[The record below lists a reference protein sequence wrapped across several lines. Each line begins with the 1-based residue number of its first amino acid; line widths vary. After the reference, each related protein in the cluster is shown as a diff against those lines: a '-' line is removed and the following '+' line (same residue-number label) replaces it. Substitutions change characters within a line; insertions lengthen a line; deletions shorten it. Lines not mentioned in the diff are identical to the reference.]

1 MSPISDIRE
10 YKNQLRTQYKAIRKN
25 MTSDEKCNADTEI
38 LQSILKQYKFIN
50 CETVITYVSTP
61 IEVDTRSLITYSI
74 KLGKKVAV
82 PRCVPNTREMEF
94 YYINSLDELSPGSF
108 GVDEP
113 CPERSEFVI
122 DFSKSICIV
131 PALSYDRY
139 GYRLGYGG
147 GYYDRFLSKYGG
159 YTIGVC
165 YDNCINKKLIH
176 GRYDRATNIVI
187 TDKQIIINRR
197 KR

>member
-147 GYYDRFLSKYGG
+147 GYYDRFLRENSTSHVCLIRKKFIVENLPAEEFDFQIKKY
-159 YTIGVC
+159 
-165 YDNCINKKLIH
+165 
-176 GRYDRATNIVI
+176 I
-187 TDKQIIINRR
+187 TDN
-197 KR
+197 

>member
-1 MSPISDIRE
+1 MSPINDIRE
-10 YKNQLRTQYKAIRKN
+10 YKKQLRAQYKAIRKSMN
-25 MTSDEKCNADTEI
+25 ADDKSSADTEI
-38 LQSILKQYKFIN
+38 LQSVLKQYKYIN
-50 CETVITYVSTP
+50 CETVITYVSTA
-61 IEVDTRSLITYSI
+61 IEVDTRSLITYSLKI
-74 KLGKKVAV
+74 GKKVAV

-94 YYINSLDELSPGSF
+94 YYINSLDELSSGTF

-113 CPERSEFVI
+113 CPDKSKLVS
-122 DFSKSICIV
+122 DFNNSICIV

-147 GYYDRFLSKYGG
+147 GYYDRFLSKYNG
-159 YTIGVC
+159 YTVGIC
-165 YDNCINKKLIH
+165 YDSCINKKLIH